1 MKKNFLYIAAAA
13 VLGFSSCVELDRFP
27 KEELS
32 DSSFWKS
39 ATDAEMAV
47 SDLYPS
53 LPDITGTVDEAINS
67 DDAVHGIKW
76 AAGNVSKG
84 IYDPMDMSWSGTY
97 SVIRQA
103 NLILS
108 KIDEVPNYD
117 TTEKNMVLGQTY
129 FFRAF
134 H

>member
-84 IYDPMDMSWSGTY
+84 IYDPMDMSW
-97 SVIRQA
+97 
-103 NLILS
+103 
-108 KIDEVPNYD
+108 
-117 TTEKNMVLGQTY
+117 
-129 FFRAF
+129 
-134 H
+134 